1 MGVSFTKSG
10 IVEASG
16 IEVEMKSAS
25 RIGSAVV
32 GIARVAGNNIYY
44 EIGDADT
51 TSTIPTFHGF
61 AEQGNM
67 MKVYDGYITTTEF
80 IEY

>member
-10 IVEASG
+10 IITASG
-16 IEVEMKSAS
+16 VEVEMKSAS
-25 RIGSAVV
+25 CIGSAVV

-44 EIGDADT
+44 DIGDADAM
-51 TSTIPTFHGF
+51 STIPTFHGF

-67 MKVYDGYITTTEF
+67 MKVYENYITTTEF